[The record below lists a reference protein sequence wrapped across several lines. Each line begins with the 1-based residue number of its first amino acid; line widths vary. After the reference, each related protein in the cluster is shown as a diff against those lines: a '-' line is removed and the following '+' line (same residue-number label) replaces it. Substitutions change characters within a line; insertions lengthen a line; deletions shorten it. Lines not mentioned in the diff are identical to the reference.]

1 VAAEV
6 GVVGAPRC
14 LASGSV
20 SSEAWADVWDAE
32 YLTTTDHFLQRRCL
46 ECGALFI
53 DPVPA
58 NRLAEIYPPNYYS
71 FSRLGRPGFVQRIKF
86 ALDRRLFGKTL
97 RQLPATQLSVL
108 DVGGGAGSQLDTVR
122 TCDARVRF
130 TQVVD
135 LDVRAAEVARANGH
149 AFFCG
154 RIEDFE
160 ADRTFDLI
168 LLLNLIEHV
177 QSPLAVLEKLRSML
191 KPEGAILVK
200 TPNYDSLDARL
211 FRHRNWGGYHAPRHW
226 VLFTRESFEV
236 LARRA
241 GLRVR
246 SFSYTQGA
254 PFWSTSILFMLAHWG
269 LIRVT
274 KERPAV
280 FHPLFPVFAAVAA
293 GFDFLRSP
301 FAKLSQMLI
310 VLRRDDAG

>member
-1 VAAEV
+1 MSADAGTV
-6 GVVGAPRC
+6 GVPRC
-14 LASGSV
+14 PASGSV
-20 SSEAWADVWDAE
+20 ASEAWADVWDAE

-46 ECGALFI
+46 ECGVLFI
-53 DPVPA
+53 DPVPSH
-58 NRLAEIYPPNYYS
+58 RLAEIYPPNYYS
-71 FSRLGRPGFVQRIKF
+71 FSGRGRPGFVQRVKYAF
-86 ALDRRLFGKTL
+86 DRRLFRKML
-97 RQLPATQLSVL
+97 RLLPGTQLSVL
-108 DVGGGAGSQLDTVR
+108 DVGGGAGSQLDAVR
-122 TCDARVRF
+122 ACDARVRY

-135 LDVRAAEVARANGH
+135 FDARAAEVATAKGH

-160 ADRTFDLI
+160 PDRTFDLI

-177 QSPLAVLEKLRSML
+177 QSPLEVLEKLRSML
-191 KPEGAILVK
+191 TPAGIMLVK

-226 VLFTRESFEV
+226 VLFTRESFER

-241 GLRVR
+241 SLRVR
-246 SFSYTQGA
+246 SFSYAQGA
-254 PFWSTSILFMLAHWG
+254 PFWSTSILFMLARWG
-269 LIRVT
+269 VIRVT

-280 FHPLFPVFAAVAA
+280 FHPLFPLLAAVAA

-310 VLRRDDAG
+310 VLQRDDA

>member
-1 VAAEV
+1 VSV
-6 GVVGAPRC
+6 NQPRC

-32 YLTTTDHFLQRRCL
+32 YLTTSDHFLQRRCL

-58 NRLAEIYPPNYYS
+58 DRLAEIYPPNYYS
-71 FSRLGRPGFVQRIKF
+71 FSTERRPSLVQRIKD
-86 ALDRRLFGKTL
+86 ALDRRLFRRVL
-97 RQLPATQLSVL
+97 RQLSGAQLSVL
-108 DVGGGAGSQLDTVR
+108 DVGGGAGAQLDAVR
-122 TCDARVRF
+122 ACDARVRF
-130 TQVVD
+130 TQIVD
-135 LDVRAAEVARANGH
+135 FDARAAEIAKANGH

-154 RIEDFE
+154 RIEDFA

-168 LLLNLIEHV
+168 LMLNLIEHV
-177 QSPLAVLEKLRSML
+177 QNPQAVLLKLRSAL
-191 KPEGAILVK
+191 TPAGLILLK

-226 VLFTRESFEV
+226 VLFTRESFERV
-236 LARRA
+236 AQRA
-241 GLRVR
+241 NLRVR
-246 SFSYTQGA
+246 SFAYTQGA
-254 PFWSTSILFMLAHWG
+254 PFWSTSILFMLAEWG

-280 FHPLFPVFAAVAA
+280 NHPLFPILAGVAA
-293 GFDFLRSP
+293 GFDFIRAP

-310 VLRRDDAG
+310 VLQRDDAG

>member
-1 VAAEV
+1 MSAEAGSV
-6 GVVGAPRC
+6 SAPRC

-20 SSEAWADVWDAE
+20 ASEAWADVWDAE

-71 FSRLGRPGFVQRIKF
+71 FSGRGRPGFVQRIKY
-86 ALDRRLFGKTL
+86 ALDRRLFRKML

-108 DVGGGAGSQLDTVR
+108 DVGGGAGSQLDAVR
-122 TCDARVRF
+122 ACDARVRF

-135 LDVRAAEVARANGH
+135 FDVRAAEVAKANGH

-160 ADRTFDLI
+160 TDRRFDLI
-168 LLLNLIEHV
+168 LALNLIEHV
-177 QSPLAVLEKLRSML
+177 QNPLAVLQKLRSML
-191 KPEGAILVK
+191 SPAGAILVK

-211 FRHRNWGGYHAPRHW
+211 FRHHNWGGYHAPRHW
-226 VLFTRESFEV
+226 VLFTRESFEHI
-236 LARRA
+236 ARRA
-241 GLRVR
+241 RLGIR
-246 SFSYTQGA
+246 SFTYTQGA
-254 PFWSTSILFMLAHWG
+254 PFWSTSILFMLAQWG
-269 LIRVT
+269 MIRVT

-280 FHPLFPVFAAVAA
+280 FHPLFPLFAGVAA
-293 GFDFLRSP
+293 GFDFIRSP

-310 VLRRDDAG
+310 VLQRDDAR